1 MQNVKI
7 ATSLG
12 LEGSIFEVWW
22 LETSQTS
29 HILNMF
35 CICQVLSISCGWSLY
50 FSNLD
55 LCSRVEH
62 DFKGCPRLQYSL
74 SWSMF
79 LWVVALLLYFS
90 FCLDRN
96 ICQWTPPPPK
106 QQKNKGATISHALA
120 QSVCLL
126 VFVDISLIVSCFVSR
141 PIFHSLLFS
150 LNKLLF
156 SKFGG
161 IYIFNYFSF
170 FHSLNHSFLFLPSP
184 LVLCS
189 FYVSLSICTLSLCLT
204 LPYYILATTVVCC
217 NLIADNALS
226 FPLFLFDQL
235 WKPQDRFQ
243 PKPWLRDKP

>member
-1 MQNVKI
+1 MISRDARDFNI
-7 ATSLG
+7 PCLEACFCGLSLCFY
-12 LEGSIFEVWW
+12 IF
-22 LETSQTS
+22 
-29 HILNMF
+29 HF
-35 CICQVLSISCGWSLY
+35 
-50 FSNLD
+50 
-55 LCSRVEH
+55 
-62 DFKGCPRLQYSL
+62 
-74 SWSMF
+74 
-79 LWVVALLLYFS
+79 A
-90 FCLDRN
+90 
-96 ICQWTPPPPK
+96 WTGTFVNEPPPPPPPPNNK
-106 QQKNKGATISHALA
+106 KNKGATISHALA

-150 LNKLLF
+150 LKKLLF

-235 WKPQDRFQ
+235 
-243 PKPWLRDKP
+243 

>member
-1 MQNVKI
+1 MPE
-7 ATSLG
+7 T
-12 LEGSIFEVWW
+12 SIFLV
-22 LETSQTS
+22 LK
-29 HILNMF
+29 HVFVGCRFAFIFFILLGPEH
-35 CICQVLSISCGWSLY
+35 LSM
-50 FSNLD
+50 N
-55 LCSRVEH
+55 
-62 DFKGCPRLQYSL
+62 
-74 SWSMF
+74 
-79 LWVVALLLYFS
+79 
-90 FCLDRN
+90 
-96 ICQWTPPPPK
+96 PPPPPPNNK
-106 QQKNKGATISHALA
+106 KNKGATISHALA

-150 LNKLLF
+150 LKKLLF

-235 WKPQDRFQ
+235 
-243 PKPWLRDKP
+243 